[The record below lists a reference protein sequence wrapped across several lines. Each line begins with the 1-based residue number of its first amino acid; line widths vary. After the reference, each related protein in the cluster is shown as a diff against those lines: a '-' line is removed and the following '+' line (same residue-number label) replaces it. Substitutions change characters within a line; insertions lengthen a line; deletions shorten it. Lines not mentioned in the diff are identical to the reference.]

1 LQHRAIQTGGK
12 ILIAGGGVGGLTLGI
27 ALTRA
32 GFGCEIFEREP
43 ELRPA
48 GAGLALQASAMQA
61 LQSLSLDSHVLR
73 SGAEIRSLVFRS
85 PDGGVLHRMRLKF
98 VKAEFGHPIVAI
110 HRARLQSVLV
120 DALGRTTIRTG
131 KKLVDYAADQS
142 GVTAKFE
149 DGYVARG
156 VALVGADGLRS
167 AVRRQLLGN
176 APLRYAGYSSY
187 RGIAPIFRGTPDD
200 EVSETWGRGVRFGH
214 MPVAHGET
222 YWFAVFNAREGE
234 VTSAPK
240 RMLRDMFRNFA
251 APVPELIETTPEDR
265 MIRTDIHHRVP
276 VGCWSKGCVT
286 LLGDAAHPTT
296 PNLGQGAGMAI
307 EDAVV
312 LAHCLSSAGDITA
325 AFREYERARIGRT
338 TRIVNASWQI
348 GWLGKL
354 DGALS
359 TLLRDLSFRAMP
371 QSISKRQMRENARFA
386 LD

>member
-1 LQHRAIQTGGK
+1 MHTAIQTSGK
-12 ILIAGGGVGGLTLGI
+12 VLIAGGGVGGLTLGI

-32 GFGCEIFEREP
+32 GFECEIFEREP

-61 LQSLSLDSHVLR
+61 LQTLSLNSHVLR

-85 PDGGVLHRMRLKF
+85 PDGGVLHRMRLEF
-98 VKAEFGHPIVAI
+98 LKAEFGQPIVAI

-120 DALGRTTIRTG
+120 DALGPVPIRTG
-131 KKLVDYAADQS
+131 KKLVEYAADQS
-142 GVTAKFE
+142 GVTAKFT
-149 DGYVARG
+149 DGSMARG

-176 APLRYAGYSSY
+176 APLRYAGYSTY
-187 RGIAPIFRGTPDD
+187 RGIAPGFRGTPDD
-200 EVSETWGRGVRFGH
+200 EVSETWGRGIRFGH
-214 MPVAHGET
+214 MPVGHGET
-222 YWFAVFNAREGE
+222 YWFAVFNSREGE
-234 VTSAPK
+234 VTATPK
-240 RMLRDMFRNFA
+240 RMLRDMFGRFA

-265 MIRTDIHHRVP
+265 MIRTDIHDRAP
-276 VGCWSKGCVT
+276 DGCWSQGRVT

-312 LAHCLSSAGDITA
+312 LTHLLSSASDITA
-325 AFREYERARIGRT
+325 AFREYERSRRART

-348 GWLGKL
+348 GRLGQF
-354 DGALS
+354 DGVVS
-359 TLLRDLSFRAMP
+359 TWIRDLSFRATP
-371 QSISKRQMRENARFA
+371 QWFSNRQMRENARFR